1 MSKPTV
7 EFTQEPPI
15 KLSSTEEAEIHV
27 TVSPNAIGE
36 CSVTLSL
43 LMSNCTFQ
51 NDLPELTEVIT
62 TEAADTKIEHV
73 FKVQM
78 KSIEPDIFFTL
89 LFCRAV
95 NSEGKRSFRK
105 PIEVEIDCTLPFV
118 EIPTEPI
125 V

>member
-1 MSKPTV
+1 
-7 EFTQEPPI
+7 TQEPSI
-15 KLSSTEEAEIHV
+15 QLNSTEEGEVHV

-51 NDLPELTEVIT
+51 NDLPELTEVVVAE
-62 TEAADTKIEHV
+62 TEDTKIEHV

-78 KSIEPDIFFTL
+78 KSTEPATFFTL